1 MSHRR
6 GKSDRGVVPKKL
18 PNKAAGEVPA
28 AAEAVEGRLRA
39 KGNAVAARMSRRS
52 SRVYDVGTALDGIR
66 QTARGRRDAKFAGLL
81 HHIYAVERL
90 RAAYLAVKR
99 DAAAG
104 VDGQTWQ
111 SYGQDLQSNLLDL
124 SDRLARGGYR
134 PQPVKRVY
142 IDKADGSKRPLGVP
156 ALEDKIV
163 QRASVEVLN
172 AIYEADFL
180 GFSYGFRPGKSAHNA
195 LDAVAVG
202 VWSKKVN
209 WILDADIAKFF
220 DTIEHDWLVK
230 FIEHRVA
237 DARVVRLIKKWL
249 HAGVL
254 EEGRLTQS
262 ELGTVQGGS
271 ISPLLANIYLHYAF
285 DLWVKQWR
293 GRHARGDVI
302 VVRYADDWVAGFQF
316 RDDAERFQRAVEERL
331 GQFGLKL
338 HPEKTRLIEF
348 GRFARE
354 NRRRK
359 GQGKPQTFD
368 FLGFTHCCG
377 KTRKG
382 HFMVLRLTS
391 AKRLRAKLQAVKLEL
406 RRRMHHPIPEQ
417 GQYLRAVV
425 AGHGRYFGVP
435 NNGARL
441 RQFGHQVER
450 LWHRTLCRRSQTH
463 HLPWRRMHR
472 LTARWIPRLHIC
484 HPYPNQRLIVT
495 TQGKSRVR

>member
-18 PNKAAGEVPA
+18 PNKAAGEAPA
-28 AAEAVEGRLRA
+28 AAEVVEGRLRA
-39 KGNAVAARMSRRS
+39 KGNAFAARMSRRL
-52 SRVYDVGTALDGIR
+52 SRRYDMGTALEGIR
-66 QTARGRRDAKFAGLL
+66 RTAKGRRDAKFSGLL

-90 RAAYLAVKR
+90 EAAYFALKR

-111 SYGQDLQSNLLDL
+111 SYGRQLQSNLLDL

-156 ALEDKIV
+156 ALEDKLV

-172 AIYEADFL
+172 AIYEQDFL
-180 GFSYGFRPGKSAHNA
+180 GFSYGFRPAKSAHDA

-202 VWSKKVN
+202 VSARKVS
-209 WILDADIAKFF
+209 WVLDADIAKFF

-237 DARVVRLIKKWL
+237 DTRVVRLIKKWL

-254 EEGRLTQS
+254 EDGRLTQG

-285 DLWVKQWR
+285 DLWVNQWR

-316 RDDAERFQRAVEERL
+316 RDDAERFQRAVAERL

-338 HPEKTRLIEF
+338 HPDKTRLIEF

-354 NRRRK
+354 NRRRR

-382 HFMVLRLTS
+382 KFMVLRLTS
-391 AKRLRAKLQAVKLEL
+391 GKRLRAKLQAVKLEL

-425 AGHGRYFGVP
+425 TGHGRYFGVP
-435 NNGARL
+435 CNGARL
-441 RQFGHQVER
+441 RTFRFQVAK
-450 LWHRTLCRRSQTH
+450 LWHRTLCRRSQSRGLT
-463 HLPWRRMHR
+463 WRRMYR
-472 LTARWIPRLHIC
+472 LMAHWLPIPNTC
-484 HPYPNQRLIVT
+484 HPYPSQRLIVPT
-495 TQGKSRVR
+495 RGKSRVR